1 MKLIALCGAAGAG
14 KDTVADMLPLKKL
27 AFADKLYEEVAEEFN
42 VTVPWLRD
50 RDIKDNPQPSL
61 FGMTGR
67 EALCMV
73 ADRNRE
79 DDPDCYVT
87 ALIKRIDGPC
97 VITDVRFHQE
107 AEVLRELGA
116 EIWQVV
122 RPGVIAGSSGH
133 ASDVDGSQFEPDRI
147 IVNDGSIQ
155 DLQKKVWF
163 EILSNNAY
171 HLCRAIQIL

>member
-50 RDIKDNPQPSL
+50 RAVKDNPQPSL

-73 ADRNRE
+73 ADIKRE
-79 DDPDCYVT
+79 DEPECYVK

-97 VITDVRFHQE
+97 VITDVRFNKE

-122 RPGVIAGSSGH
+122 RPGVAAGSSGH
-133 ASDVDGSQFEPDRI
+133 ASDVDGSEFKPDLVI
-147 IVNDGSIQ
+147 ANDGCLFKLRDTVYCAIEQSIT
-155 DLQKKVWF
+155 
-163 EILSNNAY
+163 
-171 HLCRAIQIL
+171 